1 MKGGR
6 HAEAFFNWPYGTF
19 HTEHGLPRA
28 DQGKVELVEIRGTGV
43 VAGII
48 EKLPGRKDIFVLG
61 KGLGWQALTSS

>member
-1 MKGGR
+1 M
-6 HAEAFFNWPYGTF
+6 
-19 HTEHGLPRA
+19 
-28 DQGKVELVEIRGTGV
+28 ELVEIRGTGV